1 MTWTHGLPVHPGSS
15 AGPAP
20 AVLGAQGP
28 GDWGVKKQTSERTPG
43 PDFMGPKH
51 REATHQVLRGAQY
64 ACCMPQRG
72 VRAHSFLEGDPL
84 RGLGVEVT
92 GQVAGE
98 AGWHLKALGKDGI

>member
-20 AVLGAQGP
+20 AGLGAQGP

-92 GQVAGE
+92 GQAAGE
-98 AGWHLKALGKDGI
+98 AGWLLKALGKDGI